1 MIKIK
6 KGLIGRNAYLV
17 SKVWK
22 LGFHSFIN
30 GGDYILRIC
39 YLRTKKHT
47 HYVQVSFKTKDI
59 GECPMIKSDLEEI
72 LEILE
77 KWDFFYG
84 QRSGIELWNDKPRE
98 IQDRDIENFKRDLD
112 KITKFIKECMV
123 GEDDIPNDMEKK
135 RKARRRVRI
144 MIRWL
149 SNRIV
154 KIAVILN
161 LMFLIKVIRLFQNTI
176 LLFAAKMIRHVHTHA
191 MN

>member
-30 GGDYILRIC
+30 GDDYILRIC
-39 YLRTKKHT
+39 YLRTKNIP
-47 HYVQVSFKTKDI
+47 HYVQVSFKTKAI

-84 QRSGIELWNDKPRE
+84 QRSGRELWNNKPRE
-98 IQDRDIENFKRDLD
+98 IQDIDIKNFKRDLD

-135 RKARRRVRI
+135 SK
-144 MIRWL
+144 
-149 SNRIV
+149 
-154 KIAVILN
+154 
-161 LMFLIKVIRLFQNTI
+161 TEG
-176 LLFAAKMIRHVHTHA
+176 TH
-191 MN
+191 ND

>member
-6 KGLIGRNAYLV
+6 KGLIGRNAYQV

-59 GECPMIKSDLEEI
+59 GECPLIKSDLEDI
-72 LEILE
+72 LDILE

-84 QRSGIELWNDKPRE
+84 QRSGRELWNDKPRE
-98 IQDRDIENFKRDLD
+98 IQDRDIRNFKRDLD
-112 KITKFIKECMV
+112 KITKFIKEDIGTYSS
-123 GEDDIPNDMEKK
+123 GESRADGFYY
-135 RKARRRVRI
+135 RRDAK
-144 MIRWL
+144 
-149 SNRIV
+149 SYE
-154 KIAVILN
+154 
-161 LMFLIKVIRLFQNTI
+161 
-176 LLFAAKMIRHVHTHA
+176 LLGEE
-191 MN
+191 